1 MADEYA
7 GFREAERREFIKARR
22 EAASYQ
28 GADSSDDWWLRN
40 LPDDDYCE
48 QGGV

>member
-1 MADEYA
+1 MADEYK
-7 GFREAERREFIKARR
+7 GVEEAERREFIKAHR

-28 GADSSDDWWLRN
+28 GASANDDWWLSN
-40 LPDDDYCE
+40 LSDDDCCE